1 MINYFIYFICK
12 CFVSIYVCVHHHNHA
27 LLLRHALFYS
37 LLVESFWLFSF
48 WGEFYCVFMLLIC
61 FEGIIGSVLIVSVLR
76 CASHSSDL
84 LQTHSVAKDD
94 LELLILLLH
103 LPSAEIIPL
112 LPSSVQH
119 RLSHIIYSIFPVLTF
134 HTDCSPNKNFWRI
147 SVSILWFDYIGSH
160 GKFFTICLFIICTC

>member
-1 MINYFIYFICK
+1 MSVCTTITMHFSWGTLCFI
-12 CFVSIYVCVHHHNHA
+12 VCWWRV
-27 LLLRHALFYS
+27 
-37 LLVESFWLFSF
+37 FWLFSF

-119 RLSHIIYSIFPVLTF
+119 RLPHIIYIIFPVLTF

-147 SVSILWFDYIGSH
+147 NVSILWLNYIGSH

>member
-1 MINYFIYFICK
+1 MCGMYKVFIVYRINSKNIYIFKCIHDKLFLFILCVRVLSPYMSVCTTITMHFFWSIF
-12 CFVSIYVCVHHHNHA
+12 CFMVCRWRVI
-27 LLLRHALFYS
+27 
-37 LLVESFWLFSF
+37 WLFSF

-61 FEGIIGSVLIVSVLR
+61 FEGIIGSVLIVSMLR

-94 LELLILLLH
+94 LELLITQLH

-119 RLSHIIYSIFPVLTF
+119 RLPHIIYIIFPVLTF
-134 HTDCSPNKNFWRI
+134 HTDQIKIFEE
-147 SVSILWFDYIGSH
+147 
-160 GKFFTICLFIICTC
+160 